1 MKKFVFGTIIA
12 LSLSSAAAVS
22 AHAHDAGFNY
32 ANEAGVKVYRGA
44 ATHINHQAVASY
56 KALDLRETQIKNQ
69 NQQARAKLQS
79 QNSIAQQ
86 RIDLDRRI
94 AFTDN
99 EIFSQNRSRFGGRG
113 FSSRGFR
120 GGSTRGFNRGFNSGI
135 SNRFFGV
142 NGISNN
148 SRFSGGFSGGS
159 SAIGTSAVRRSA
171 FRSSSI
177 Y

>member
-1 MKKFVFGTIIA
+1 MKKFVLGTIIA

-120 GGSTRGFNRGFNSGI
+120 GGSTRGFNSGI

-159 SAIGTSAVRRSA
+159 SAIGTSAVRTSA